1 MALFLAVLQ
10 GTMGEEEELQQQAEL
25 ETIAKAMVDGKG
37 NEASIS
43 DPNLTFTLTLT
54 LTLTP
59 TPTPTPTL
67 TLTLTQA

>member
-43 DPNLTFTLTLT
+43 DPSLTFTLTL
-54 LTLTP
+54 
-59 TPTPTPTL
+59 
-67 TLTLTQA
+67 A